1 MADLELYSIRD
12 MRVQPQAGLNWGL
25 ADAHVNSEDAYI
37 ALTTAFFHNNPHF
50 FPSHG
55 SVIDIEWDDGM
66 KMHCLLEGTQIIN
79 GTTYPKQISSYDD
92 KSIIGHYLRQRL
104 GVGPTHMIT
113 MADLMHYGRNNVAVT
128 HLGGNKYYFDFHI

>member
-50 FPSHG
+50 SRLTAA
-55 SVIDIEWDDGM
+55 SLMLNGM
-66 KMHCLLEGTQIIN
+66 T
-79 GTTYPKQISSYDD
+79 
-92 KSIIGHYLRQRL
+92 
-104 GVGPTHMIT
+104 V
-113 MADLMHYGRNNVAVT
+113 
-128 HLGGNKYYFDFHI
+128 